1 MHGSHVFWVDSD
13 TEMMYRTDK
22 NGKEKA
28 VEVHGKFRNLADVQ
42 AVNRA
47 RRNGKASL
55 KAICY
60 EICLGLIP
68 RLCGPKVHPLPAF
81 PTRLQAAEQCFF
93 VLYIALCTA
102 VQTTRKVSSVVC
114 SCVGKTMQK
123 RGKSHAKAGH
133 GRTLGLLRCVPAL
146 RMKE

>member
-55 KAICY
+55 KAISY

-81 PTRLQAAEQCFF
+81 ALLFLRGYKPLNNVFSFCILPYVLQYKQ
-93 VLYIALCTA
+93 
-102 VQTTRKVSSVVC
+102 
-114 SCVGKTMQK
+114 
-123 RGKSHAKAGH
+123 RGKF
-133 GRTLGLLRCVPAL
+133 LL
-146 RMKE
+146 